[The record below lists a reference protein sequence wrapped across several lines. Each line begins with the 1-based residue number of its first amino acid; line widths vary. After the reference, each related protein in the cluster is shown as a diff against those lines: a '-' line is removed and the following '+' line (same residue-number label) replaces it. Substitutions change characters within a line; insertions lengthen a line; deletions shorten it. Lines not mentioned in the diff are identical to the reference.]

1 MGVQG
6 LADTLVLLKKN
17 DSDEAVQFNSKMME
31 TIYLAAITA
40 SNDLAEERSDKVKEL
55 KDDAII
61 EVKVNNSYYLMV
73 KSVLLHL
80 VTTIT
85 AEDKDAYIKEA
96 ISKEYKNMDEIQR
109 SFYTVS
115 LLLAEIE
122 QVAKTKDLFVEKEL
136 LQPGDEGF
144 VAPKID

>member
-1 MGVQG
+1 M
-6 LADTLVLLKKN
+6 
-17 DSDEAVQFNSKMME
+17 
-31 TIYLAAITA
+31 AI
-40 SNDLAEERSDKVKEL
+40 KVKEL

-61 EVKVNNSYYLMV
+61 EVKVNKSYYLMV
-73 KSVLLHL
+73 KAVLLHL

-85 AEDKDAYIKEA
+85 AEDKDAYMKDA
-96 ISKEYKNMDEIQR
+96 ITKEYKDMDEIQR

-122 QVAKTKDLFVEKEL
+122 QVATSKDLFVEKEL

-144 VAPKID
+144 VDPKID

>member
-1 MGVQG
+1 M
-6 LADTLVLLKKN
+6 
-17 DSDEAVQFNSKMME
+17 
-31 TIYLAAITA
+31 AI
-40 SNDLAEERSDKVKEL
+40 KVKEL

-61 EVKVNNSYYLMV
+61 EVKVNKSYYLMV

-85 AEDKDAYIKEA
+85 AEDKDAYIKDA

>member
-1 MGVQG
+1 M
-6 LADTLVLLKKN
+6 
-17 DSDEAVQFNSKMME
+17 
-31 TIYLAAITA
+31 AI
-40 SNDLAEERSDKVKEL
+40 KVKEL

-61 EVKVNNSYYLMV
+61 EVKVNKSYYLMV
-73 KSVLLHL
+73 KCVLLHL

-85 AEDKDAYIKEA
+85 AEDKDAYIKDA
-96 ISKEYKNMDEIQR
+96 ISKEYKDMDEIQR

>member
-1 MGVQG
+1 M
-6 LADTLVLLKKN
+6 
-17 DSDEAVQFNSKMME
+17 
-31 TIYLAAITA
+31 AI
-40 SNDLAEERSDKVKEL
+40 KVKEL

-61 EVKVNNSYYLMV
+61 EVKVNKSYYLMV
-73 KSVLLHL
+73 KCVLLHL
-80 VTTIT
+80 VNTIT
-85 AEDKDAYIKEA
+85 AEDKDAYIKDA
-96 ISKEYKNMDEIQR
+96 ISKEYKDMDEIQR